1 MRAVAIATPGTTFE
15 YLEERV
21 CAIIPAAP
29 PQMAMMRSKM
39 LGWHRLRNSLGSGH
53 LGRIKKKR
61 QAMTNEM
68 RNWKRNPIIASRVNV
83 LPGVMSAVAA
93 GAFEDA
99 LSSLPP
105 MSSICFFTIAA
116 LVSRKAYFPRPFL
129 LAVFPAYAVWTS
141 MCKAGPIGDALVSLM
156 LSLPLGAVAF
166 VIVLLVLTWAG
177 GKAGFDE

>member
-1 MRAVAIATPGTTFE
+1 MKDEVVQFVFILVAIVIAAAA
-15 YLEERV
+15 EELLPSFFGIGFPV
-21 CAIIPAAP
+21 LLSVV
-29 PQMAMMRSKM
+29 M
-39 LGWHRLRNSLGSGH
+39 
-53 LGRIKKKR
+53 
-61 QAMTNEM
+61 
-68 RNWKRNPIIASRVNV
+68 IIASRVNV

-99 LSSLPP
+99 LSS
-105 MSSICFFTIAA
+105 
-116 LVSRKAYFPRPFL
+116 